1 MQPTASGMPGPFPTA
16 TRAPPPRRR
25 DVGVLL
31 LVTLLAPSLWLAGC
45 GAAPPAGMRRVQ
57 GSVMLP
63 DRTPLEPGTLV
74 LIRLQDVSRADAP
87 AVLLAERRIEAGDYR
102 QVPFVFD
109 FGIAPERIDP
119 RGRYSVGAGGAGGAV
134 ALCQRHGVPGVD
146 ARCERF
152 DAAAVATDLAAV
164 ARRLVAKIRR
174 SRG

>member
-119 RGRYSVGAGGAGGAV
+119 RGRYTVSARVEREGRLLYVSDTAYPVLTQGASDSTR
-134 ALCQRHGVPGVD
+134 L
-146 ARCERF
+146 
-152 DAAAVATDLAAV
+152 LL
-164 ARRLVAKIRR
+164 RRILRP
-174 SRG
+174 